1 MSTVELSSVV
11 ISVVAVGF
19 VGRYLLRRFSR
30 TVLLRQIAPGL
41 LFSSKLCCCLRTCRA
56 VDPVRINQLFVCSF
70 TLRISRQ
77 YKPGYCEVRSIVN
90 TKLSD

>member
-1 MSTVELSSVV
+1 MSTVELSSGV

-41 LFSSKLCCCLRTCRA
+41 LFSSKLRCWLRTCRA
-56 VDPVRINQLFVCSF
+56 VDPAGINQLFVCSF
-70 TLRISRQ
+70 ALRISRQ

-90 TKLSD
+90 LY